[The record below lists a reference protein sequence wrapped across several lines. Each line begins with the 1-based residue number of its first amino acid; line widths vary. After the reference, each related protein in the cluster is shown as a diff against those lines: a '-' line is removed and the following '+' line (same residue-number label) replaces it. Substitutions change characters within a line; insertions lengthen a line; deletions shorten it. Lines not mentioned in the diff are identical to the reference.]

1 METLTINSVI
11 KTEQAYKTVLNEIEG
26 LINKVEPN
34 TPGGDRYELLCLLI
48 QDYEDKL
55 YPIDDPD
62 PIEMIKFRM
71 DQLNLKS
78 KDLGIILGYKER
90 ASEIL
95 SRKRRLTL
103 AMIRKINTALGIP
116 MDILVREYELS
127 Q

>member
-11 KTEQAYKTVLNEIEG
+11 KTEEAYKTVLNEIEG

-34 TPGGDRYELLCLLI
+34 TPNGDRYELLCLLV
-48 QDYEDKL
+48 QDYEDKQ